1 MKRAA
6 VLLLAIILIS
16 VGLSYAAVYYTQKS
30 SARDEFFFGVSFG
43 QQTAAEAKVMI
54 DKVKGYTNFFL
65 VNNWDIATNETA
77 LNEVCDYAAQAGLK
91 FIVFFDL
98 ISRIAYPWH
107 QTWLDTAKERWGDK
121 FLGVHLR
128 DELGGKQIDDAPNN
142 KSVAEAADY
151 SDAANRF
158 VSNIT
163 SSNSTVDA
171 KSKGVPMFISDYA
184 LYWFDYLA
192 GYDTVFVEL
201 GWNHS
206 TPQHIALCRGAA
218 NMQGRDW
225 GAIIVWTYREG
236 THESGYLAS
245 GTKILEDMTAAYRAG
260 AKYVVVFNYPT
271 YPEANPYGIL
281 QPEHFAAMQQFW
293 DYVHDYPRGTNGKVD
308 GQVAFVL
315 PKDYGWGMRSAT
327 DNIWGLWS
335 ADEKASLIWENINKL
350 IQKHGLEL
358 DIVYDDDR
366 FNIGEKYSKVYFW
379 NETID

>member
-6 VLLLAIILIS
+6 VFLLAIILIS
-16 VGLSYAAVYYTQKS
+16 VCLSYAVVYYSQES

-43 QQTAAEAKVMI
+43 QRTVAEAKVLI
-54 DKVKGYTNFFL
+54 DQVKNYTNFFL
-65 VNNWDIATNETA
+65 VNNWDIVADETNET
-77 LNEVCDYAAQAGLK
+77 LNAVCDYAAQAGLK

-98 ISRIAYPWH
+98 ISREAYPWH
-107 QTWLDTAKERWGDK
+107 QTWPQTAKELWGDK

-128 DELGGKQIDDAPNN
+128 DELGGKQIDDVN
-142 KSVAEAADY
+142 KTVTEAADY

-158 VSNIT
+158 AANIT

-206 TPQHIALCRGAA
+206 TMQHIALCRGAA
-218 NMQGRDW
+218 NMQSKDW
-225 GAIIVWTYREG
+225 GAIIVHTYRQPP
-236 THESGYLAS
+236 YLAD
-245 GTKILEDMTAAYRAG
+245 GTKILEDMTAAYHAG
-260 AKYVVVFNYPT
+260 AKYVVVFDYAEDET
-271 YPEANPYGIL
+271 GKPYSTL
-281 QPEHFAAMQQFW
+281 TDEHFTAMRQFW
-293 DYVHDYPRGTNGKVD
+293 TYVNENPDEHGATV

-327 DNIWGLWS
+327 DNIWGLWWS
-335 ADEKASLIWENINKL
+335 ADGKALIWENMNKL
-350 IQKHGLEL
+350 IQKYGLEL

-366 FNIGEKYSKVYFW
+366 FNIGEKYSTVYYW
-379 NETID
+379 NSTIE

>member
-6 VLLLAIILIS
+6 VFLLAIILIS
-16 VGLSYAAVYYTQKS
+16 VGLSYAVIYYSQES
-30 SARDEFFFGVSFG
+30 SGRNEFFFGVSFG

-65 VNNWDIATNETA
+65 INNWDIATNETA

-98 ISRIAYPWH
+98 ISRIRYDWH
-107 QTWLDTAKERWGDK
+107 QDWLDTAKTQWGDK
-121 FLGVHLR
+121 FFGIHLR
-128 DELGGKQIDDAPNN
+128 DELGGNQIDNAEMT
-142 KSVAEAADY
+142 VIEAADY

-163 SSNSTVDA
+163 SSNSMVDA
-171 KSKGVPMFISDYA
+171 KSKGIPVFISDYA

-218 NMQGRDW
+218 NMQGKDW
-225 GAIIVWTYREG
+225 GAIITHTYREPP
-236 THESGYLAS
+236 YLAS
-245 GTKILEDMTAAYRAG
+245 GAKILEDMLAAYRAG
-260 AKYVVVFNYPT
+260 AKYVVVFDYAEDET
-271 YPEANPYGIL
+271 GKPYSTL
-281 QPEHFAAMQQFW
+281 TEEHFTAMQQFW
-293 DYVHDYPRGTNGKVD
+293 TYVNDKTDNHGATM

-315 PKDYGWGMRSAT
+315 PKDYGWGMRSST
-327 DNIWGLWS
+327 DNIWGLWWS
-335 ADEKASLIWENINKL
+335 ADGKALIWENMNKL
-350 IQKHGLEL
+350 IQKYGLEL

-366 FNIGEKYSKVYFW
+366 FNIGEKYSTVYYW
-379 NETID
+379 NSTIE